1 MAYIT
6 TQKKNNINPSVG
18 FTLIELLVVIAI
30 VGILASVVLASLNS
44 AREKAMIAKV
54 QGDVDQIY
62 KALQLAL
69 LGGNKEYLGTN
80 TTGQQGLWY
89 APECN
94 TPPNA
99 DTGND
104 RPNGQYVDYFQA
116 DLSEVMPSIPMDP
129 WGNRYWIDSMYRCT
143 AGEETDC
150 VAGAWYYVIGS
161 GGPNGSS
168 LNVYDDDN
176 VTKTFCRQP

>member
-1 MAYIT
+1 MTIL
-6 TQKKNNINPSVG
+6 QKDNTRSNKG

-30 VGILASVVLASLNS
+30 IGILASVVLASVGV
-44 AREKAMIAKV
+44 ARDKARIAKV

-80 TTGQQGLWY
+80 PVGQQSLWY
-89 APECN
+89 APDCSSA
-94 TPPNA
+94 TNA

-104 RPNGQYVDYFQA
+104 RPNGQYVDFFQTGLA
-116 DLSEVMPSIPMDP
+116 ETMDEVPLDP

-143 AGEETDC
+143 AGEATDC
-150 VAGAWYYVIGS
+150 VPDAWYYVIGS
-161 GGPNGSS
+161 GGPNGSAP
-168 LNVYDDDN
+168 NVYDNDN
-176 VTKTFCRQP
+176 VTKAFCRQP